1 MVQWDHMEFYNMMRE
16 LAVLWVLIVVGC
28 GIFNPGDKYNPDYV
42 AKPIIEES
50 CCNEDTIKAD
60 TIKVIIIE

>member
-1 MVQWDHMEFYNMMRE
+1 MMRE